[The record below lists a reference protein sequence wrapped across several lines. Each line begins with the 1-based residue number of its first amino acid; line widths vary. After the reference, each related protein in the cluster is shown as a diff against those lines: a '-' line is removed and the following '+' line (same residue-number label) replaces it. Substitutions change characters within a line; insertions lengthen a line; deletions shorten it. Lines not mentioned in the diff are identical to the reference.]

1 MKTDKP
7 ILKISFARE
16 RLTAIFRSPFVV
28 PVFFSS
34 NSRKAPRLFSPDMET
49 MLLEQYE
56 DVWVKASG
64 STLRAAEKYA
74 LIATQINDVGK
85 KKGWQAVTGPNVE
98 MKVDILRCNG
108 RSVYKSFRRRTRTG
122 APVPEDFDLDVRLC
136 CDRK

>member
-1 MKTDKP
+1 M
-7 ILKISFARE
+7 
-16 RLTAIFRSPFVV
+16 
-28 PVFFSS
+28 
-34 NSRKAPRLFSPDMET
+34 APCLFSPDMEA

-74 LIATQINDVGK
+74 LIATRINDVGK

-98 MKVDILRCNG
+98 TKVDTLRRKG

-136 CDRK
+136 CDRLKIAEHKLTQR